1 MGLPKTLLKRTPLVV
16 VSIGLALALVIIL
29 CLVLISSTRSKS
41 KVQNASAT
49 LAAKTTAPS
58 KQPEPT
64 AGFPVRLKIPE
75 INVDAALDYV
85 GLTPQG
91 ALGVPKGPADA
102 AWYDGGP
109 RPGEQGDAVIDGHYG
124 WEDNIPAV
132 FDNLHELQ
140 NGDNVYVVDDK
151 GATTTFIVR
160 EVQTYGS
167 SEDASD
173 VFRASD
179 GKAHLVL
186 ITCEGTWN
194 ETLQSYSNRLVV
206 FADKVNG

>member
-91 ALGVPKGPADA
+91 ALGVPKVPPTPLGTTGGRAPA
-102 AWYDGGP
+102 
-109 RPGEQGDAVIDGHYG
+109 
-124 WEDNIPAV
+124 N
-132 FDNLHELQ
+132 
-140 NGDNVYVVDDK
+140 K
-151 GATTTFIVR
+151 GTQSLMDTTAGKI
-160 EVQTYGS
+160 TYQQY
-167 SEDASD
+167 
-173 VFRASD
+173 
-179 GKAHLVL
+179 L
-186 ITCEGTWN
+186 IICMNCKTGTTY
-194 ETLQSYSNRLVV
+194 TLWTTKGRLLLL
-206 FADKVNG
+206 